1 MKKVSIKDIALKA
14 GVSVSTVSFVLNN
27 KAKEMRISDEKVQI
41 VKKIAT
47 EAGYKPNFLAKSLRT
62 GKTKTI
68 GLMIDDISNN
78 FFASIAKVIELE
90 AKKFGYKVFYCSTD
104 NDPVRAKEILQILED
119 AHVDGFIITPT
130 EKLQPEIK
138 RLLQLNK
145 RVVLLDRYFPDM
157 NVTCVMVDNYKGA
170 YDATSLLL
178 KKGYK
183 TIALV
188 TNDLHMVQ
196 MQQRENGYKEALN
209 AMKIKYDEKL
219 VTRLHYI
226 GDDEEDLVNKLI
238 DFFQTCPHA
247 DAVFF
252 LNNSLGIIG
261 LKALRKLQYKI
272 AKDIAVISFDD
283 NLVFALNTPA
293 ISVVSQP
300 IQEIG
305 THAVELLIKAIE
317 DSKALPGKTILKSG
331 KVIIRESF

>member
-1 MKKVSIKDIALKA
+1 MKKISIKDIASKA

-41 VKKIAT
+41 VKKIAA
-47 EAGYKPNFLAKSLRT
+47 EAGYKPNLLAKSLRT

-90 AKKFGYKVFYCSTD
+90 AKKLGYKVFYCSTE
-104 NDPVRAKEILQILED
+104 NDPVRAKEILQLLED

-130 EKLQPEIK
+130 EKLQTEIK
-138 RLLQLNK
+138 RLLQINK
-145 RVVLLDRYFPDM
+145 KVVLLDRYFPDI
-157 NVTCVMVDNYKGA
+157 NATCIMVDSYKGA

-188 TNDLHMVQ
+188 SNDLHMIQ
-196 MQQRENGYKEALN
+196 MQQRENGYRDALK
-209 AMKIKYDEKL
+209 AMKIKYDQKL

-226 GDDEEDLVNKLI
+226 GGEEEDMVDRLV
-238 DFFQTCPHA
+238 DFFERCPDA

-252 LNNSLGIIG
+252 LNNSLGIVG
-261 LKALRKLQYKI
+261 LKALRKLEYKI
-272 AKDIAVISFDD
+272 GKDIAVISFDD

-300 IQEIG
+300 IQDIG
-305 THAVELLIKAIE
+305 TQAVELLIRSIE
-317 DSKALPGKTILKSG
+317 EGKSLPGKTILKSG
-331 KVIIRESF
+331 KVIVRESF